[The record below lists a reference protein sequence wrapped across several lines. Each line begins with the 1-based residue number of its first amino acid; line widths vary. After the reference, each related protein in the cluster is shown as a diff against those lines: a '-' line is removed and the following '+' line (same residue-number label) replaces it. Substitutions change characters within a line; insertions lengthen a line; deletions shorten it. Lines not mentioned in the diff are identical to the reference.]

1 MNTRAPDG
9 AIDAQ
14 WQIWDFARNL
24 SAFVDD
30 NRTTYNLGKKNIK
43 PLLSCA
49 WLKQWR
55 KQHIFHIYCIWIIS
69 FHISLPATYSSCSS
83 KDMGHRIELRFLPG
97 DRFYSVWNGAYMEIE
112 GRNEISTFVPMCGQV
127 QMSWTVSGGKL
138 QKSFGLK
145 HDSFL
150 LGPEN
155 TLNLPAWDK
164 ACWTCY
170 VLILAFIKLD
180 EMKKHCKILKADC

>member
-1 MNTRAPDG
+1 MT
-9 AIDAQ
+9 
-14 WQIWDFARNL
+14 NL
-24 SAFVDD
+24 RLCQEFERFCWWWSD
-30 NRTTYNLGKKNIK
+30 NINPGKKKYKTTIAVCLVK
-43 PLLSCA
+43 A
-49 WLKQWR
+49 VAE
-55 KQHIFHIYCIWIIS
+55 
-69 FHISLPATYSSCSS
+69 ATYFPHILHLNNIFPRLFASNLLLLFIQGYESQN
-83 KDMGHRIELRFLPG
+83 RFLPG

-127 QMSWTVSGGKL
+127 QMSWAVSGGKL

-145 HDSFL
+145 YDSFL

>member
-1 MNTRAPDG
+1 MT
-9 AIDAQ
+9 
-14 WQIWDFARNL
+14 NL
-24 SAFVDD
+24 RLCQEFERFCWWWSD
-30 NRTTYNLGKKNIK
+30 NINLGKKKYKTTIAVCLVK
-43 PLLSCA
+43 A
-49 WLKQWR
+49 VAE
-55 KQHIFHIYCIWIIS
+55 
-69 FHISLPATYSSCSS
+69 ATYFPHILHLNNIFPRLFAGNLLLLFIQGYESQN
-83 KDMGHRIELRFLPG
+83 RFLPG

-127 QMSWTVSGGKL
+127 QMSWAVSGGKL

-145 HDSFL
+145 YDSFL

-170 VLILAFIKLD
+170 VLILAFIILIHWFLLKKLWNFWNV
-180 EMKKHCKILKADC
+180 